1 MRSCSCRRRPR
12 GWIGIIGAA
21 KVWPEEAGWCRWVRF
36 DSVSLGTTDE
46 NGWLT
51 DAKGQQSSHTARRH
65 TCGSSTYAGRNM
77 DDIRTK
83 ISQRTTA
90 EYVADASVVTYISEC
105 D

>member
-1 MRSCSCRRRPR
+1 
-12 GWIGIIGAA
+12 
-21 KVWPEEAGWCRWVRF
+21 
-36 DSVSLGTTDE
+36 
-46 NGWLT
+46 
-51 DAKGQQSSHTARRH
+51 
-65 TCGSSTYAGRNM
+65 M